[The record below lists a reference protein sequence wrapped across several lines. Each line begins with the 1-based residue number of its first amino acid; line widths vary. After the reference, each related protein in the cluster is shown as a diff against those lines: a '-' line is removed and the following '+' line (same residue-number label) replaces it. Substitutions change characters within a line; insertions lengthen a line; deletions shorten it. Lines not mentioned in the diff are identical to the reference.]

1 MSRKQKESSF
11 STRHRRLSC
20 RVWKKHRST
29 LWVITFALAALLSI
43 AKYTHTSRVNKQSGI
58 ESHQADVGL
67 ASDSPLCNRIH
78 LSTSYLKTVYL
89 FCDPSDWICRGETLR
104 NLAKS
109 MTKNGHLAIFDPA
122 CIQHDVQPRI
132 FFVGSIGSALSVQ
145 RNNDLF
151 EKSSSRILLQF
162 EPTTLAK
169 SIHFQVATSDSQ
181 HTNTIAREYHFDLV
195 ISGVRRFETDDLNVV
210 YWPYA
215 LFSTFQLHGQNVR
228 NLFRST
234 CVHNCSTV
242 PELFGAYATSHC
254 RAIHRTDFYNFVSRE
269 YKPLQ
274 YLNAKCGEFDASAS
288 FGKMHDRG
296 DELKFMS
303 SVATR
308 YGQYKFA
315 VVFESA
321 DMPGYITEK
330 LLLAK
335 LGGSIPVYFGSLF
348 VSEIFDPASFVD
360 CTPAVGEKTHAA
372 FRRCLEEMI
381 QLDNDDRLWLRKRAI
396 PLMKRNQVLD
406 DVYSP
411 LAAIIH
417 SVSRSNTQHLCL
429 VLESATW
436 MFPPAFQTR
445 ACRTETRNKA

>member
-43 AKYTHTSRVNKQSGI
+43 AKYTHTSRVNKQSEI
-58 ESHQADVGL
+58 ESHQADVEL

-89 FCDPSDWICRGETLR
+89 FCDPLTGYAEGKLGIGEKYDQEWALSYLR
-104 NLAKS
+104 S
-109 MTKNGHLAIFDPA
+109 RMHPA
-122 CIQHDVQPRI
+122 RFAAQDILC
-132 FFVGSIGSALSVQ
+132 GSIGSALSVQ

-210 YWPYA
+210 YWPDA

-254 RAIHRTDFYNFVSRE
+254 RALHRTDFYNFVSRE

-321 DMPGYITEK
+321 DMPGYITENFCSPNSEEASQCT
-330 LLLAK
+330 LACSY
-335 LGGSIPVYFGSLF
+335 LRSSTQLF
-348 VSEIFDPASFVD
+348 VDHPA
-360 CTPAVGEKTHAA
+360 AGEKTHAA
-372 FRRCLEEMI
+372 
-381 QLDNDDRLWLRKRAI
+381 
-396 PLMKRNQVLD
+396 
-406 DVYSP
+406 
-411 LAAIIH
+411 
-417 SVSRSNTQHLCL
+417 
-429 VLESATW
+429 
-436 MFPPAFQTR
+436 
-445 ACRTETRNKA
+445 